1 MMCGSVPHIAAARTR
16 QSTSNGPGRGRS
28 PSRTAKSSGRDTTS
42 ARITPP
48 TPPLRP
54 SSASSSVVLRRTP
67 PVVSY
72 IIDDMAV
79 NRAMLRDQIKD
90 VLLQR
95 ILDGEYSPGQ
105 RIVEIRVAEEFGVS
119 QAPVREA
126 LRELEI
132 LRLVVSEPF
141 RGARVRDVSAEEIA
155 EAYPV
160 RAALEE
166 LAAKLAAERLA
177 GAAGGLAAELDA
189 MRAAAADGDLHRFVR
204 HDVGFHRI
212 FVDAS
217 ANQTLVGLWEAL
229 HVDLRTRLTLIQRLE
244 DLAEVAESHVPIMEA
259 LEAGDAPRAGRVV
272 REHIGGF
279 GRWFAEHGA
288 RSTDTDAP

>member
-1 MMCGSVPHIAAARTR
+1 V
-16 QSTSNGPGRGRS
+16 
-28 PSRTAKSSGRDTTS
+28 
-42 ARITPP
+42 
-48 TPPLRP
+48 
-54 SSASSSVVLRRTP
+54 
-67 PVVSY
+67 
-72 IIDDMAV
+72 AV

-259 LEAGDAPRAGRVV
+259 LDAGDAERAGRVV
-272 REHIGGF
+272 REHIEGF
-279 GRWFAEHGA
+279 GRWFVERGAGSAGAE
-288 RSTDTDAP
+288 DA